1 MVAGQSVS
9 LLPSVITIRWGND
22 TSGQSMKECYEKFL
36 SRFVGLRFAVDKTDH
51 RNSGP
56 TSPIDLVVSY
66 GRSQC
71 THVHHFLIIGHRENG
86 RQEGGPKTAITRC
99 LDPSKKGMHARTD
112 AGGLKRGSN
121 ETANLPPANPSQV
134 KADLSEADLKRPT
147 RVSPTRVSPTRIR
160 PFRARPSKA
169 RPVNRSPRRAEI
181 RQRGTWRCLT
191 VPPLTHW
198 SCNDSLIKLFS
209 GAQSTASESSTAR
222 DVC

>member
-99 LDPSKKGMHARTD
+99 LDPSNKGMHARTD

-121 ETANLPPANPSQV
+121 EPANPHPANPSQV

-147 RVSPTRVSPTRIR
+147 RVSP
-160 PFRARPSKA
+160 SKA
-169 RPVNRSPRRAEI
+169 RPVKQVAWTNRKSSAWDVVVPNRPSADALELQLFAE
-181 RQRGTWRCLT
+181 
-191 VPPLTHW
+191 
-198 SCNDSLIKLFS
+198 
-209 GAQSTASESSTAR
+209 
-222 DVC
+222 